1 MASTK
6 VWWNQPSGPREILAI
21 SLPLI
26 MSTISY
32 TIMQFCDRM
41 FLAWDSNQA
50 LAAALPAG
58 VLSWTLTS
66 LPLGIASY
74 ASTFVAQFYGA
85 KQFEKIGPIV
95 WQAIWM
101 SVSCI
106 PLFLIMGMFGRMI
119 FSGLGHAEPLA
130 NLEGDYFFALSFGS
144 GAVILDAGISAFF
157 IGRGKTN
164 VVMLVNLFG
173 ASLNILLDYLLI
185 FGAGPIPALGIWGAG
200 IATSI
205 SVWTKVVIFAC
216 LFLQRRHEVFATRR
230 NYQFDYRLMKRF
242 LQFGIPNGIQFLIE
256 GMAITFFVI
265 IIAKISDNA
274 SAASSV
280 VFSINMLVFYPIIGL
295 GMGCSTLVGQRIG
308 ERSPI
313 LASRATWNSLLI
325 GLIYTSAF
333 TLAYLI
339 VPHWF
344 LYFHDIKGA
353 EFDQIYPITISFL
366 RFVAIYCIFDTVQ
379 IVFVSAIKGAG
390 DTRFVVMATIVSA
403 TLFLTVGTVGS
414 NSLNDPMAQVN
425 WWWICL
431 TGWICLL
438 SAIYMIRFLM
448 GRWQT
453 MTVLEPAL
461 PK

>member
-1 MASTK
+1 MGSTK

-66 LPLGIASY
+66 MPLGIASY
-74 ASTFVAQFYGA
+74 ASTFVAQFFGA
-85 KQFEKIGPIV
+85 KQFDKIGPIV

-101 SVSCI
+101 SVACI
-106 PLFLIMGMFGRMI
+106 PIFLVVGAFGKTI
-119 FSGLGHAEPLA
+119 FSSLGHAEPLA
-130 NLEGDYFFALSFGS
+130 NLEGIYFLALSFGS

-157 IGRGKTN
+157 IGRGKTG

-173 ASLNILLDYLLI
+173 AGLNILLDYMFI
-185 FGAGPIPALGIWGAG
+185 FGAGALPAMGIWGAG

-205 SVWTKVVIFAC
+205 SVWTKVAIFGY
-216 LFLQRRHEVFATRR
+216 LFLQAKHKSFGIRTR
-230 NYQFDYRLMKRF
+230 YHLDIKLMKRF
-242 LQFGIPNGIQFLIE
+242 MQFGVPNGIQFLIE

-265 IIAKISDNA
+265 IIAKISDDA

-308 ERSPI
+308 QRAPG
-313 LASRATWNSLLI
+313 LAGRATWNTLLI
-325 GLIYTSAF
+325 GLLYTSAF
-333 TLAYLI
+333 TLAYFI

-344 LYFHDIKGA
+344 LYFHEVKGA
-353 EFDQIYPITISFL
+353 EFDKIYPITISFL
-366 RFVAIYCIFDTVQ
+366 RFVAIYCLFDTVQ

-390 DTRFVVMATIVSA
+390 DTRFVVMATIISA
-403 TLFLTVGTVGS
+403 TLFLTVGSIGS
-414 NSLNDPMAQVN
+414 NSFTEPMAQVN

-461 PK
+461 SK